1 MSFQCQ
7 EKVHK
12 MIIITGHQ
20 IAETNVYSATLNAEG
35 LAANVITHR
44 DFEEWFL
51 SLDANDKSAIETI
64 VIQNHTDKSDTVRL
78 IKSRSNIPVV
88 VVNSSFDLDS
98 TLKFFL
104 SGADDVV
111 TDKIQPRE
119 LVARIGAIR
128 RRTCSH
134 VGFVSVGPLKVY
146 FDGRDVELFNKS
158 FILPRRERRILEYL
172 AANLSRRVNRT
183 MIFNAVYGLF
193 EEEVEESVVES
204 HISKLRKKLRQG
216 LNFDPIDNQR
226 YLGYQLIKQAFDQND
241 QMEDLQ
247 TSNSSLRRKI
257 LRALRSRKD
266 RSQFK
271 KQ

>member
-134 VGFVSVGPLKVY
+134 VGFVSVGPLKIY

-193 EEEVEESVVES
+193 EEEVEE
-204 HISKLRKKLRQG
+204 KKLRQG

-247 TSNSSLRRKI
+247 TSNSSLRRKMSERDPAI
-257 LRALRSRKD
+257 AA
-266 RSQFK
+266 
-271 KQ
+271 